1 MLKFS
6 RLAVVAFT
14 AAALVAPAAAQV
26 PDAAPAPEASPP
38 VTPGTPETA
47 APCGQRLELF
57 IGTVLSQFGGANPS
71 TDAQRRAL
79 EGFKSAAEKAREMV
93 RSACAD
99 ERSAATVRELEA
111 AEKKLE
117 AALESLRPP
126 LDKLYASLSAE
137 QKAQLDAFRRQV
149 EAWLKDIWRDFAF
162 NFNVRPDSEGRGGRD
177 QFRMCFEGFC
187 FSMPQFQDRRRD
199 DHWRDRERGRDWDG
213 SERL

>member
-1 MLKFS
+1 MLK
-6 RLAVVAFT
+6 LAPF
-14 AAALVAPAAAQV
+14 ALVAFVSAFAVPAAAQA
-26 PDAAPAPEASPP
+26 PDPAPAPQAAPP
-38 VTPGTPETA
+38 APPGSPETT

-57 IGTVLSQFGGANPS
+57 IGSVLSQFGSTSPS
-71 TDAQRRAL
+71 SDAQRRAL

-117 AALESLRPP
+117 AALESLRPA
-126 LDKLYASLSAE
+126 LDKLYASLSDE
-137 QKAQLDAFRRQV
+137 EKAQVDAFRRQV

-162 NFNVRPDSEGRGGRD
+162 NFNARPDADGRGGRD
-177 QFRMCFEGFC
+177 QFRFCFEGFC
-187 FSMPQFQDRRRD
+187 FSAPQFRDDRRDYR
-199 DHWRDRERGRDWDG
+199 WRDRDRWRDGDD